1 MAKELPY
8 FKFYCS
14 EWSDG
19 DVTLEDLQTQGLFIN
34 ICAWYWSRECKIS
47 TANLDKK
54 FSNNSQELNNIYAAN
69 LIKTKNGYAVIS
81 FLDEQ
86 MKDRKKLAKRNRQ
99 NGLRGGRPKT
109 QSVNSGLAKNNP
121 KLTNIEEKRREEKRE
136 DIEGRKAAFRKRTK
150 DKWVEL
156 GQDKYITETE
166 IFNFF
171 NYWAEHGDN
180 DKLMRF
186 EKEKSFG
193 IGRRLGTWRKN
204 NHTPK
209 NPNVRGKTI

>member
-69 LIKTKNGYAVIS
+69 LIKTKSGYAVIS

-121 KLTNIEEKRREEKRE
+121 KLTNIEEKRREEK
-136 DIEGRKAAFRKRTK
+136 IEEKNIKKSSTFTK
-150 DKWVEL
+150 PLVD
-156 GQDKYITETE
+156 E
-166 IFNFF
+166 IRH
-171 NYWAEHGDN
+171 YC
-180 DKLMRF
+180 
-186 EKEKSFG
+186 KS
-193 IGRRLGTWRKN
+193 RKN
-204 NHTPK
+204 DVDPVKFYNFYESKGWMIGKSHMKNWMAAVHTWESNTKTKPSVKDVFK
-209 NPNVRGKTI
+209 NGF